1 MSGWGKCL
9 TRLRELSGVD
19 AIGLH
24 DLRRTFRTVL
34 ADLDIPESVAE
45 TMIAH
50 KRPDLIAR
58 YNRSDLIKQR
68 RRAAATYDAW
78 LSGLLGLGDDDIGN
92 VVRLPR

>member
-1 MSGWGKCL
+1 MSTPSAC
-9 TRLRELSGVD
+9 TISVERSGPYWP
-19 AIGLH
+19 IW
-24 DLRRTFRTVL
+24 
-34 ADLDIPESVAE
+34 ISPKSVAE

-58 YNRSDLIKQR
+58 CSRVDLIKQR